1 MASRVIAIDGP
12 AASGK
17 SSTAR
22 AVAERLGLAH
32 LDSGALYRAVT
43 LAALDTNTPL
53 KGQALVALA
62 KSLPVRLTLVGDQ
75 FRPEVAGVDVS
86 RPIRED
92 RVNAKV
98 SAVAAIA
105 EVREWVNAA
114 QRAAAALHPSGVVVD
129 GRDIG
134 SVVFPDA
141 AVKVYLDAAPE
152 TRAKRRVLQD
162 GAGDVATVAAQLRQ
176 RDKDDST
183 RAVSPLKP
191 AEGAVRLDTTNLTFE
206 EQVGRIVEL
215 ARKSFR

>member
-1 MASRVIAIDGP
+1 
-12 AASGK
+12 
-17 SSTAR
+17 
-22 AVAERLGLAH
+22 
-32 LDSGALYRAVT
+32 
-43 LAALDTNTPL
+43 
-53 KGQALVALA
+53 
-62 KSLPVRLTLVGDQ
+62 VGDQ

-98 SAVAAIA
+98 SSVAAMP
-105 EVREWVNAA
+105 EVRDWVNAA
-114 QRAAAALHPSGVVVD
+114 QRAAAQLHPGGVVVD

-141 AVKVYLDAAPE
+141 AVKIYLDAAPE
-152 TRAKRRVLQD
+152 VRAKRRVLQD

-191 AEGAVRLDTTNLTFE
+191 ADGAVRLDTTAMSFE
-206 EQVGRIVEL
+206 EQVNRIVSL
-215 ARKSFR
+215 ARKSF